1 MNSKMRSKFSI
12 YIHWPYCLSKCP
24 YCDFN
29 SHISKEKIDQNKYT
43 TLIKKELDYYSD
55 IMSKKSVLSVFFG
68 GGTPS
73 LMEPSVIYNILNH
86 IAKRFNFENPIEIT
100 LEANPTSVES
110 DKFRHYS
117 DFGIN
122 RVSIGVQS
130 LNDKALKNLGRNH
143 TSKEAIS
150 AIETAHQYFKS
161 ISLDLIYCRPG
172 QKKKEWEKELI
183 QALALDTHHIS
194 LYQLTIEPDTM
205 YEKLFRSGK
214 LILPDEELS
223 RELYLITELLCK
235 NYSLFKYEISNF
247 SKRGHESVHNL
258 NYWNSGEWIGVGP
271 GSHSRI
277 ESQDNQRISIVNE
290 YDPQKWEYY
299 MRKSGFS
306 YIEKQ
311 ELTQEHIRD
320 EYILMSMRTSKG
332 MDINKYINLGG
343 YLDKEKIESLTIDGY
358 IRMDKNTNYLQI
370 TSKGSIIS
378 DHIISELAL

>member
-205 YEKLFRSGK
+205 YEKLFK
-214 LILPDEELS
+214 
-223 RELYLITELLCK
+223 
-235 NYSLFKYEISNF
+235 F
-247 SKRGHESVHNL
+247 
-258 NYWNSGEWIGVGP
+258 
-271 GSHSRI
+271 
-277 ESQDNQRISIVNE
+277 
-290 YDPQKWEYY
+290 
-299 MRKSGFS
+299 
-306 YIEKQ
+306 
-311 ELTQEHIRD
+311 
-320 EYILMSMRTSKG
+320 
-332 MDINKYINLGG
+332 
-343 YLDKEKIESLTIDGY
+343 
-358 IRMDKNTNYLQI
+358 
-370 TSKGSIIS
+370 
-378 DHIISELAL
+378 